1 MPAQDQEL
9 TVTPLQK
16 VEGDSQDTATLD
28 VALRPAEYPQLTVTF
43 VYAVRA
49 DEVLFPSG
57 MSIGPAL
64 GVSSS
69 EWIRLGAGLIKDL
82 PIARWERA
90 ARAAADA
97 QIGGAKSWSWRST
110 SSQAEIKRLAEAI
123 VREMNPGLDP
133 ESGKAAARRWNRLV
147 RLAEVVHEH
156 DAARARGAKSPAG
169 EVAEARGVE
178 PSTVRSWL
186 SQAKQEGIAAGAIPL
201 EEFERRFPGLISH
214 VVVHQDGSV
223 EDRSIR

>member
-9 TVTPLQK
+9 TVSTPQK
-16 VEGDSQDTATLD
+16 IEGDRDEMATLD
-28 VALRPAEYPQLTVTF
+28 VTLRPAEYSQLSVTF
-43 VYAVRA
+43 VYAVR
-49 DEVLFPSG
+49 DEDVLFPSAV
-57 MSIGPAL
+57 SVGPAH
-64 GVSSS
+64 GVPSD

-82 PIARWERA
+82 PIARWERSA
-90 ARAAADA
+90 KAAAQA
-97 QIGGAKSWSWRST
+97 KVGGAKAWSWRPT
-110 SSQAEIKRLAEAI
+110 SDQAEIKRLAEAI

-133 ESGKAAARRWNRLV
+133 ASGKAAARRWNRLV

-156 DAARARGAKSPAG
+156 DAARTRGAKSPAG

-186 SQAKQEGIAAGAIPL
+186 SQAKQEGIAAGTIPL